1 MGSTSTVRIPEATKR
16 ELEEAAEEL
25 GIPQAKVVSVA
36 LKELRK
42 RLFFKRVAEDF
53 ERLRA
58 DPAASKEYDKELAAW
73 DVTLSDGLPPE
84 R

>member
-16 ELEEAAEEL
+16 GLEEASAEL
-25 GIPQAKVVSVA
+25 GISQAKVVSVA

-42 RLFFKRVAEDF
+42 KLFFKRVAEDF

-58 DPAASKEYDKELAAW
+58 DPVASREYDEEFAAW
-73 DVTLSDGLPPE
+73 DVTLSDGLE
-84 R
+84 